1 MNLTSEVNS
10 GILVKESALFRC
22 RPPVPPAEA
31 AGGPREWSMP
41 KIEVNDEQIL
51 SCLDQLS
58 PAAKRAALAK
68 LIGGLEQLDRFLD
81 RNREKVGAVCRKRG
95 VDFSR
100 LTEEEREALVDEILH
115 SVP

>member
-10 GILVKESALFRC
+10 GILLKKRSLFRC
-22 RPPVPPAEA
+22 RPRVSPAEA

-68 LIGGLEQLDRFLD
+68 LIAGLEQLDGLVD
-81 RNREKVGAVCRKRG
+81 RNREKLEALCRKRG

-100 LTEEEREALVDEILH
+100 LTEEEREVLVDEILH